1 MMMAQAQHASVG
13 LAWTCFFVEQDPDSA
28 TALDGVVAQYV
39 AAGVAAT
46 AHHGD
51 VLDVLDGV
59 LAAAVDCPLF
69 VFLDPCSLG
78 IPFDRLAGRSMAM
91 VTRAGDQLVVT
102 KLDRL
107 GRSEA
112 PQRARRIL
120 QQRQIDL
127 VVLDQGV
134 DSSTAVGRMF
144 FQILGAISEFEHA
157 LMSKRT
163 LDGLRGR
170 PQLRPHRR
178 SEAQALTASS
188 QARTA
193 DV

>member
-1 MMMAQAQHASVG
+1 MFIDGYAGRGRYADGEPASAGRIMMMAQAQHASVG

-107 GRSEA
+107 GRSRGTSASPPHSPAA
-112 PQRARRIL
+112 PDRSGGPRP
-120 QQRQIDL
+120 
-127 VVLDQGV
+127 
-134 DSSTAVGRMF
+134 GR
-144 FQILGAISEFEHA
+144 
-157 LMSKRT
+157 
-163 LDGLRGR
+163 GL
-170 PQLRPHRR
+170 LHRR
-178 SEAQALTASS
+178 
-188 QARTA
+188 RP
-193 DV
+193 DVLPDPGGDL

>member
-1 MMMAQAQHASVG
+1 V
-13 LAWTCFFVEQDPDSA
+13 FVEK
-28 TALDGVVAQYV
+28 
-39 AAGVAAT
+39 AAGKLARRPE
-46 AHHGD
+46 
-51 VLDVLDGV
+51 LDQAL
-59 LAAAVDCPLF
+59 L
-69 VFLDPCSLG
+69 
-78 IPFDRLAGRSMAM
+78 

-107 GRSEA
+107 GRSRGHLSEPA
-112 PQRARRIL
+112 RIL